1 MSNVSPVQKQND
13 LPQSPGTDEA
23 KAASQPVPLWRNGD
37 FLLLLGGQAVSSAG
51 SQVSLLAF
59 PLLILA
65 VTRSPVQAGLI
76 TGLRGLPFALF
87 CLPAGALIDRWDRK
101 RVMILC
107 DIGRAL
113 ALGSIPL
120 VFALGHLTLVQLYI
134 VSLIEGTL
142 FVFFSLAEAACLPRV
157 VAKEQI
163 PAATAQDRTLY
174 AMSELLGPSLGGV
187 LYSISSMLP
196 FLADAISYTA
206 SVISLFFI
214 KTEFQGERNATAG
227 RLWHEVLEGLVWL
240 WRQPLLRFI
249 AILTFG
255 LTTPCAGY
263 VLIVI
268 LLAQGMHASTVFIG
282 VIFGIGGIGNI
293 LGTLL
298 VMPIQKRFSFGQI
311 IIGSSWVWA
320 LSWLFLVIAPDP
332 LTLGV
337 ALALGFII
345 VPIYSVTHLSYR
357 LALTPDE
364 LQGRVNSVFRL
375 IAFGSQPLGLILTGA
390 LLQAIG
396 PIATVVVLFVPQII
410 LAVAATLN
418 PGVRNARRVS
428 EV

>member
-1 MSNVSPVQKQND
+1 M
-13 LPQSPGTDEA
+13 
-23 KAASQPVPLWRNGD
+23 
-37 FLLLLGGQAVSSAG
+37 
-51 SQVSLLAF
+51 
-59 PLLILA
+59 
-65 VTRSPVQAGLI
+65 
-76 TGLRGLPFALF
+76 
-87 CLPAGALIDRWDRK
+87 
-101 RVMILC
+101 
-107 DIGRAL
+107 
-113 ALGSIPL
+113 
-120 VFALGHLTLVQLYI
+120 
-134 VSLIEGTL
+134 
-142 FVFFSLAEAACLPRV
+142 
-157 VAKEQI
+157 
-163 PAATAQDRTLY
+163 
-174 AMSELLGPSLGGV
+174 
-187 LYSISSMLP
+187 
-196 FLADAISYTA
+196 
-206 SVISLFFI
+206 
-214 KTEFQGERNATAG
+214 
-227 RLWHEVLEGLVWL
+227 
-240 WRQPLLRFI
+240 
-249 AILTFG
+249 
-255 LTTPCAGY
+255 GY

-282 VIFGIGGIGNI
+282 VILGIGGIGNI

-332 LTLGV
+332 LTLGI

-396 PIATVVVLFVPQII
+396 PVATVVVLFVPQFI

-418 PGVRNARRVS
+418 PGVRNARTVT